1 MLKWTD
7 ALLSLPRVQ
16 FDFNYIRNFIQF
28 VLYFREK
35 TIDNP
40 KFFFGLSFWEKPLKD
55 LYNRVRPYQKKVYV
69 EPI

>member
-35 TIDNP
+35 KIDNP

-55 LYNRVRPYQKKVYV
+55 LYNRVRPYRKRFYV